1 MKRTLFLLL
10 LIFAAYTH
18 ARQIKVLA
26 IGNSFSEDAVEQYL
40 WQLAAAQGDTL
51 TIGNAYIPGCPIER
65 HYSNIVAGEKG
76 YEYRKVVNGKK
87 SNTGKMGLRQ
97 IIEDEAWEIISLQ
110 QASHL
115 SGMPPTYEHLQG
127 LKAEVLKFTTNP
139 KVEIVWH
146 LTWAYAHDATHEGFK
161 SYGRS
166 QRSMYAAILN
176 TARREVPKAGIRHVI
191 PSGIAIQNARM
202 KIGDYLNRDGFHLSY
217 SLGRYTA
224 ACTWCEFLTGK
235 SVVGNPYHPYTIYR
249 KEALIAQKAA
259 HKAIKVKVL

>member
-1 MKRTLFLLL
+1 MRKTVFLLL
-10 LIFAAYTH
+10 LTVALCTQ

-51 TIGNAYIPGCPIER
+51 VIGNAYIPGCPIER
-65 HYSNIVAGEKG
+65 HYNNILVDKKE
-76 YEYRKVVNGKK
+76 YEYRKVVDGKK
-87 SNTGKMGLRQ
+87 TNTKKTGLRQ

-110 QASHL
+110 QASHF
-115 SGMPPTYEHLQG
+115 SGVPQTYEHLQG

-139 KVEIVWH
+139 KAEIIWH

-161 SYGRS
+161 SYGRN
-166 QRSMYAAILN
+166 QRNMYEAILN
-176 TARREVPKAGIRHVI
+176 AVRRELPKAGIRHLI
-191 PSGIAIQNARM
+191 PSGIAIQNARK

-235 SVVGNPYHPYTIYR
+235 SVVGNPYHPETFYR
-249 KEALIAQKAA
+249 KEARTAQKAA
-259 HKAIKVKVL
+259 HKAFKTKVL